1 MLPDIGLEPR
11 HNGLSSTD
19 PGCYLSLGKS
29 GRSSGLQDLVQ
40 KLEFFSERV
49 IFAAHVGARK
59 RPGFESFKRIPHLS
73 PFYALSRD
81 LKFFPWGL
89 FRLLCKLMQHHNPF
103 VPRACSRKLALYL
116 PPP

>member
-40 KLEFFSERV
+40 KLEFLSERV

-73 PFYALSRD
+73 PLSCAFARSQV
-81 LKFFPWGL
+81 LSLGSFQTSL
-89 FRLLCKLMQHHNPF
+89 
-103 VPRACSRKLALYL
+103 
-116 PPP
+116 